1 MQLSRKLQRPCFIF
15 RSQESAES
23 NMPSFLKYVNYQDE
37 ICVPITI
44 SRFSTGA
51 EHYGAFPRTS
61 DARAPIAIRLRHIA
75 NGTMPPSYA
84 ITE

>member
-23 NMPSFLKYVNYQDE
+23 SMPSFPNYVNYQDKMS
-37 ICVPITI
+37 VPITI
-44 SRFSTGA
+44 STGA
-51 EHYGAFPRTS
+51 KLYGAFPRTS
-61 DARAPIAIRLRHIA
+61 DVRAPIAIRLRQMA
-75 NGTMPPSYA
+75 NGTMPTLYT